1 MSAIV
6 FDGGTDSN
14 DIEAKGVFV
23 PESRAFRFEPDFVA
37 SAPFDAPPYRMP
49 ALSATYPIIAPVALA
64 IASGAIREL
73 RDIVTTKVPL
83 GSMKTAR
90 DRVAVQ
96 SAVAQ
101 AEALVRSARIFF
113 YDALCMSITGARC

>member
-37 SAPFDAPPYRMP
+37 SAPFDGPPYRMP
-49 ALSATYPIIAPVALA
+49 ALSATYPDHR
-64 IASGAIREL
+64 SGGAGDRQ
-73 RDIVTTKVPL
+73 RCHPR
-83 GSMKTAR
+83 TA
-90 DRVAVQ
+90 
-96 SAVAQ
+96 
-101 AEALVRSARIFF
+101 
-113 YDALCMSITGARC
+113 